1 MNMANGIDNE
11 TLEVLARM
19 GVAPKYL
26 ELMNLK
32 DVAPTTAGLPGL
44 AMYKDATL
52 AGTGFGGRMY
62 GGPYSGKE
70 EIKNRGLSQSLFLN
84 PKSPNIQ
91 DSIAHETEHLL
102 ARQNLGHPFNINKKF
117 DELIGDTNTR
127 QQFVSNAVAAA
138 PHLEKKYG
146 MNSAY
151 FQPEFY
157 KEQGAAA
164 PNLLYEQF
172 AVLAALEQR
181 HKVDLTKDPV
191 LRKTLFKDPAVRE
204 AYNAMTGL
212 RQTRLDPRDLPPYTR
227 QPEPGLA
234 AKTKKMLGMNKGGA
248 IDKAITGGQ
257 KFI

>member
-1 MNMANGIDNE
+1 VANDIDNK
-11 TLEVLARM
+11 TLEVLART
-19 GVAPKYL
+19 GVTPKDL
-26 ELMNLK
+26 ELANLK

-44 AMYKDATL
+44 AIYKDATL
-52 AGTGFGGRMY
+52 AGSNTGGRMY
-62 GGPYSGKE
+62 GGPYRGEE
-70 EIKNRGLSQSLFLN
+70 EIKNRGLSQSLFVN
-84 PKSPNIQ
+84 PKSPNIK

-102 ARQNLGHPFNINKKF
+102 ARHNLGHPSNINKKF
-117 DELIGDTNTR
+117 DELIGNTNTR
-127 QQFVSNAVAAA
+127 QQFVRNAVAAA
-138 PHLEKKYG
+138 PHLEEKYG

-151 FQPEFY
+151 FQPDFY

-204 AYNAMTGL
+204 AYSAMTGL

-234 AKTKKMLGMNKGGA
+234 AKAKKMLGMNKGGA
-248 IDKAITGGQ
+248 IDKAIVGGQ